1 MGTVLI
7 KPLAVSLLLA
17 VFLLGTLDA
26 SGISSDGDEKQVYI
40 VYMGHQHQHEPSES
54 TGGFSAAEAA
64 HHKLLNQILDDG
76 RSSSLIHWHKEIF
89 SEEHEN

>member
-17 VFLLGTLDA
+17 IFLLGTLDA
-26 SGISSDGDEKQVYI
+26 SGISCDGDEKQVYI
-40 VYMGHQHQHEPSES
+40 VYMGHQHEPSDS
-54 TGGFSAAEAA
+54 AAGFSAAEAA
-64 HHKLLNQILDDG
+64 HHKLLNQMLDDG
-76 RSSSLIHWHKEIF
+76 RSSSLIHWHKELF